1 LVQKSGVQVMKKT
14 RNSSDSAPG
23 DDEDFK
29 KKFGELPLNKKLA
42 TLIQLEAATMSEAV
56 NTIIDKSISAGENV
70 MNKLAGRAGK
80 SRDSKK

>member
-1 LVQKSGVQVMKKT
+1 MTKT
-14 RNSSDSAPG
+14 GKSSDSAPE
-23 DDEDFK
+23 DDDDFK

-70 MNKLAGRAGK
+70 MDKLAGRAGT
-80 SRDSKK
+80 RDSKK

>member
-1 LVQKSGVQVMKKT
+1 MNKTGKSS
-14 RNSSDSAPG
+14 NSVPE
-23 DDEDFK
+23 DDADFK

-70 MNKLAGRAGK
+70 MDKLAGRAGT
-80 SRDSKK
+80 SRDGKK

>member
-1 LVQKSGVQVMKKT
+1 MNKTGKSS
-14 RNSSDSAPG
+14 NSVPE
-23 DDEDFK
+23 DDDDFK

-70 MNKLAGRAGK
+70 MDKLAGRAGT
-80 SRDSKK
+80 SRDGKK